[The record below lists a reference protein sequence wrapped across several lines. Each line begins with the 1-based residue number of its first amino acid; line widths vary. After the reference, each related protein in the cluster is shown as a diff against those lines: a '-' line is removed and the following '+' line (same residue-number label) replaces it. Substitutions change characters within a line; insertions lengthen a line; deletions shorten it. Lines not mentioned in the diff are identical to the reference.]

1 MKQILILLH
10 LFFCTMMYS
19 QVYHSDAE
27 FNNLSYAA
35 YINDTFVKNFVGF
48 KMNREDCY
56 KYDIKR
62 IKLPQPININDIT
75 YNEKIIVE
83 TDKPF
88 EFISLDDIRN
98 QYFPDVSGKVIY
110 MINNNFIIND
120 EKSYKLDKDFFDR
133 CEILHSS
140 DFGLIEDNKDIFS
153 IIRIFTK
160 DWKIPIRIR
169 RPEHLR

>member
-1 MKQILILLH
+1 
-10 LFFCTMMYS
+10 
-19 QVYHSDAE
+19 
-27 FNNLSYAA
+27 
-35 YINDTFVKNFVGF
+35 
-48 KMNREDCY
+48 
-56 KYDIKR
+56 
-62 IKLPQPININDIT
+62 
-75 YNEKIIVE
+75 
-83 TDKPF
+83 
-88 EFISLDDIRN
+88 
-98 QYFPDVSGKVIY
+98 